1 MIPIHK
7 RALLV
12 LLLAIPVVAAA
23 QGFNLFAPST
33 TEPTFLDPDQVFRVE
48 PPAVVDG
55 IVRVR
60 GEIEPGYYVY
70 RHRLSLEADGAE
82 IPIRLPAGQPMT
94 DEFFGETEVYRD
106 ALDFAVGETPASTAT
121 LHWQGCADAG
131 LCYPPQTM
139 SLELPGVPTPAD
151 VAAPASVAS
160 ASMSQADVGTI
171 DQAPADSGSTEA
183 APEPAPTPAPAPAPQ
198 LAAAGQQAPAAGPT
212 QAASDSDPASSTAL
226 ADDQAFAQRLTDSGP
241 AMAALVF
248 FGLGLLLTFTPCVL
262 PMIPIVSSLV
272 VGGRPS
278 PGRALMLSTAYVL
291 PMALTYAALGV
302 AAGLSGANLQATL
315 QNPWLLGA
323 FALMFVVLAMAMFGA
338 FELQLPAWLRNRLDR
353 ASRGRQGGTLAGA
366 AALGVLSAV
375 LVGPCMTAPL
385 AGALLYIGQSGDP
398 VVGGVALFAL
408 GLGMGV
414 PLLLIAV
421 FGARVLPAPGPWM
434 ERVKAA
440 FGFML
445 LGMAVY
451 MVSRVL
457 PGSVSL
463 ALWGAWLLVVAIGLV
478 AFAADAAP
486 GSVRRWGSRSA
497 AAVAGVWA
505 VAMMFG
511 GASGAT
517 DPWRPL
523 QPLAGGVATAA
534 PIART
539 PAYVQ
544 AKSAEDVDRR
554 IAEASARGEWTL
566 VDFYA
571 DWCVSCHVIER
582 EVFGDPRVAARLA
595 RMQVLRPDVTANDA
609 VDRELM
615 QAWQVVGPPTLMLVG
630 PDGREVRALRTVGE
644 ISADRFLERL
654 EQVGAGE
661 EA

>member
-1 MIPIHK
+1 
-7 RALLV
+7 
-12 LLLAIPVVAAA
+12 
-23 QGFNLFAPST
+23 
-33 TEPTFLDPDQVFRVE
+33 
-48 PPAVVDG
+48 
-55 IVRVR
+55 
-60 GEIEPGYYVY
+60 
-70 RHRLSLEADGAE
+70 
-82 IPIRLPAGQPMT
+82 PAG
-94 DEFFGETEVYRD
+94 
-106 ALDFAVGETPASTAT
+106 AAT

-131 LCYPPQTM
+131 ICYPPQRLK
-139 SLELPGVPTPAD
+139 LELP
-151 VAAPASVAS
+151 ASGAGTVAS
-160 ASMSQADVGTI
+160 G
-171 DQAPADSGSTEA
+171 
-183 APEPAPTPAPAPAPQ
+183 
-198 LAAAGQQAPAAGPT
+198 AAAQAAGAP
-212 QAASDSDPASSTAL
+212 SDL
-226 ADDQAFAQRLTDSGP
+226 AEDQAFAQRLSDSGL
-241 AMAALVF
+241 AAAALVF
-248 FGLGLLLTFTPCVL
+248 FGLGLLLAFTPCTL
-262 PMIPIVSSLV
+262 PMVPIVSSLV
-272 VGGRPS
+272 LGGRPTQR
-278 PGRALMLSTAYVL
+278 RALGLSAAYVL

-323 FALMFVVLAMAMFGA
+323 FALLFVVLAMAMFGA

-353 ASRGRQGGTLAGA
+353 ASRGQQGGTLAGA

-486 GSVRRWGSRSA
+486 GTVRRWGSRSA
-497 AAVAGVWA
+497 AAVVGVWA

-523 QPLAGGVATAA
+523 QPLAGTAVAGVAA
-534 PIART
+534 PSAPAR
-539 PAYVQ
+539 PDYVD
-544 AKSAEDVDRR
+544 AKSAADLDQRL
-554 IAEASARGEWTL
+554 AEAGARGEWTL

-571 DWCVSCHVIER
+571 DWC
-582 EVFGDPRVAARLA
+582 
-595 RMQVLRPDVTANDA
+595 
-609 VDRELM
+609 
-615 QAWQVVGPPTLMLVG
+615 
-630 PDGREVRALRTVGE
+630 
-644 ISADRFLERL
+644 
-654 EQVGAGE
+654 
-661 EA
+661 

>member
-1 MIPIHK
+1 MKSIPM
-7 RALLV
+7 RALLL
-12 LLLAIPVVAAA
+12 LLLALPFASAA
-23 QGFNLFAPST
+23 QVFDLFAPAASET
-33 TEPTFLDPDQVFRVE
+33 TFLDPEEVFRVD
-48 PPAVVDG
+48 PPVVSGDT
-55 IVRVR
+55 VRVTAQ
-60 GEIEPGYYVY
+60 IEPGYYVY
-70 RHRLSLEADGAE
+70 RHRLSMDADGAE
-82 IPIRLPAGQPMT
+82 IPLGLPPGERIT
-94 DEFFGETEVYRD
+94 DEFFGETEVYRETLEFD
-106 ALDFAVGETPASTAT
+106 VGSASGGAVT

-131 LCYPPQTM
+131 ICYPPQTM
-139 SLELPGVPTPAD
+139 ALTLPEVPGGAVAGSSTRTAAAAASQATAAAESVAD
-151 VAAPASVAS
+151 ETARGADSSEAVSGDAAPAA
-160 ASMSQADVGTI
+160 
-171 DQAPADSGSTEA
+171 APAEPVSA
-183 APEPAPTPAPAPAPQ
+183 AAVPPETPA
-198 LAAAGQQAPAAGPT
+198 LAE
-212 QAASDSDPASSTAL
+212 
-226 ADDQAFAQRLTDSGP
+226 DQAFAQRLTDSGP

-248 FGLGLLLTFTPCVL
+248 FGLGLLLAFTPCVL

-323 FALMFVVLAMAMFGA
+323 FALLFVVLAMAMFGA

-353 ASRGRQGGTLAGA
+353 ASRGQQGGTLAGA
-366 AALGVLSAV
+366 AALGVFSAV

-486 GSVRRWGSRSA
+486 GSLRRWGSRSA

-511 GASGAT
+511 GASGAS

-523 QPLAGGVATAA
+523 QPLAGGLAAAA
-534 PIART
+534 PVSAGT
-539 PAYVQ
+539 PDYVE
-544 AKSAEDVDRR
+544 AKSVDDVARR
-554 IAEASARGEWTL
+554 IAEAGARGQWTL

-571 DWCVSCHVIER
+571 GWCVSCHVIER

-595 RMQVLRPDVTANDA
+595 RMQVLRPDVTANDP